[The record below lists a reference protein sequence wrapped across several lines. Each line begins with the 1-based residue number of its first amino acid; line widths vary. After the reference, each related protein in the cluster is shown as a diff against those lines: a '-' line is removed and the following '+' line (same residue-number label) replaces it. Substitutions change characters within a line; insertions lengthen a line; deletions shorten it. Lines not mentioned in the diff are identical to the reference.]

1 MISDDS
7 KSCPRCVEA
16 VVAERLDGDDGV
28 TWVWRC
34 RCGWASARTG
44 GDEGARPS
52 SGVVLRREVRAQ
64 IAQALEQQKKRSGEG

>member
-1 MISDDS
+1 MTPDDL
-7 KSCPRCVEA
+7 KSCPRCA
-16 VVAERLDGDDGV
+16 DPVASERLEGHDGV

-44 GDEGARPS
+44 GDEDARPS

>member
-7 KSCPRCVEA
+7 KSCPRCAEP
-16 VVAERLDGDDGV
+16 VASERLEGDDGV

-34 RCGWASARTG
+34 RCGWAGARTG
-44 GDEGARPS
+44 GEEGARPS